1 MGADGV
7 CEQRFGEDGR
17 HDPKRTQDVWNGF
30 MELVDAG
37 KIRPVI
43 YKEEYKGLESVS
55 RALDDLKTHKAWGRA
70 VLRIDEEGKGGEKAK
85 L

>member
-1 MGADGV
+1 
-7 CEQRFGEDGR
+7 
-17 HDPKRTQDVWNGF
+17 

-43 YKEEYKGLESVS
+43 YKENYMGLESVS
-55 RALDDLKTHKAWGRA
+55 RALDDLGTHKAWGRA
-70 VLRIDEEGKGGEKAK
+70 VLRINEDGDEIEKAK

>member
-1 MGADGV
+1 
-7 CEQRFGEDGR
+7 
-17 HDPKRTQDVWNGF
+17 

-43 YKEEYKGLESVS
+43 YKEKYRGLESVS
-55 RALDDLKTHKAWGRA
+55 RALDDLRTHKAWGRA
-70 VLRIDEEGKGGEKAK
+70 VLRIDEDGEGGEKAK